1 MTPPPKVRRRDRR
14 SVVTTANI
22 LDAAERLFTERGF
35 HVVTMDAI
43 AEAADLAVGSIY
55 HHFKN
60 KERLY
65 LALVERAL
73 TVNEEAMAAAYGD
86 GRTPIE
92 ELRAASDAYCR
103 FHLNNPGYFRMI
115 ALRTLDVPPGDMAS
129 EVERRIADKVESLVG
144 DLADTLR
151 RADAAGQIQ
160 CPDPDRTAIFLWGA
174 WNGVLA
180 LRIRP
185 DRLQLDDAELAQVM
199 TVGRDIVER
208 GLLQAN

>member
-1 MTPPPKVRRRDRR
+1 
-14 SVVTTANI
+14 VVTTANI